1 MSTREAVEAERNRRE
16 RMWKGVEEIQAQRP
30 LKSDEVREL
39 GCYGS
44 ARGIWRDTK
53 ETKHL
58 TPSECGVALGISS
71 RGKYEDEFTDETA
84 LYRYPLTQQRG
95 QDEGDIR
102 SLRWALEFN
111 LPLFLIRSANAKG
124 ELTHSG
130 KFRKVDKVFILRDLP
145 DPDGVDGEVLLT
157 FSQGGRRDYS
167 LTPEEGG
174 SFEER
179 QTALWTTRSKKRS
192 QELSVRRVK
201 DRYGPKC
208 CAVCGALPVVVQAA
222 HIRPVA
228 EDGSDWDGNGI
239 WLCQNHHSLFDAG
252 IWSIRPGDLAVV
264 PAAGYDLSSLLMEKS
279 DLKHLSAAPFP
290 DALEWRWEW
299 FQKRTNAET
308 SVA

>member
-1 MSTREAVEAERNRRE
+1 MSTSAAVEAERNRRA
-16 RMWKGVEEIQAQRP
+16 RMWKAIEEIQAQRP

-58 TPSECGVALGISS
+58 TPSGCGVAVGISS

-111 LPLFLIRSANAKG
+111 LPLFLIRSANVKG

-145 DPDGVDGEVLLT
+145 DADGVDGEVLLT
-157 FSQGGRRDYS
+157 FSQGGKRDYS
-167 LTPEEGG
+167 LTPDEGG

-179 QTALWTTRSKKRS
+179 QTALRTTKSKKRS
-192 QELSVRRVK
+192 QALFVRRVEE
-201 DRYGPKC
+201 RYGPKR
-208 CAVCGALPVVVQAA
+208 CAVCGALPMVVQAA

-264 PAAGYDLSSLLMEKS
+264 PADGYDLSSLLMDKS

-290 DALEWRWEW
+290 DAVEWRWEW
-299 FQKRTNAET
+299 FQRRANSDA
-308 SVA
+308 SGD